1 MSLSLELREFG
12 DPLLEFG
19 GPGEF
24 TDPREGLRAGG
35 PFDLRFGAAR
45 SERINVGLVGP
56 TDMIDR
62 ALGWLTRCRGRI
74 PADGGKA
81 NYPSFPGFEA
91 VFRATLALD
100 SRWTVAFEG
109 TPSDMDRALEE
120 TDARERFDR
129 VLDLYAGGIQRLS
142 RLERTKPDVVICCL
156 PFGVVSKC
164 WSVDNSLSKEE
175 KTAAE
180 ALRKRR
186 EASQLDLFDL
196 IPVEEQPEDLL
207 FRDFRRA
214 LKARAMRERMP
225 MQIVTDE
232 LLVDYERGQGPATR
246 AWNSSVGLYYK
257 SGGIPWRLK
266 PAGPETCFVGI
277 SFHHLRTTERHLV
290 QSSIAQAFSSQ
301 GEGFALRGG
310 NVDWTEGQGRNVHLT
325 EAQSRQLAT
334 DVLDEYSERAGGIP
348 IRVVLHKTS
357 AFSELEQ
364 RGFREAL
371 ASVPVV
377 ELINIMPTSFRLVR
391 FGAYPPNRGTLCT
404 VNGSRAYLFTTG
416 FMPELATYP
425 GPHIPTPAQIRSDQP
440 IDLER
445 AAKDI
450 LGLTRMNWNTAST
463 TGGHPVT
470 LYFARRVGGIMAEFG
485 QNEGE
490 KPLSSFRYY
499 M

>member
-1 MSLSLELREFG
+1 MPISLELREFG

-19 GPGEF
+19 GPGGF
-24 TDPREGLRAGG
+24 TDPREGLREGG

-56 TDMIDR
+56 AEMIDR
-62 ALGWLTRCRGRI
+62 AQNWFKRCGGRL
-74 PADGGKA
+74 PADTGKA
-81 NYPSFPGFEA
+81 NYPAFPGFEA
-91 VFRATLALD
+91 VFRAAINLD
-100 SRWTVAFEG
+100 GRWTVAFEG
-109 TPSDMDRALEE
+109 APSELDRALDE
-120 TDARERFDR
+120 TDPRERFDR
-129 VLDLYAGGIQRLS
+129 VLDTYAAGIRRLA
-142 RLERTKPDVVICCL
+142 RLETTKPDIVICCL
-156 PFGVVSKC
+156 PDQVVDKC
-164 WSVDNSLSKEE
+164 WSVDNSLTKEE
-175 KTAAE
+175 KAA
-180 ALRKRR
+180 AAAMRKRR
-186 EASQLDLFDL
+186 EKPQLDLFDL
-196 IPVEEQPEDLL
+196 QPVEEQPEDLL

-225 MQIVTDE
+225 MQIATNA
-232 LLVDYERGQGPATR
+232 LLLDREKGQGPATR

-257 SGGIPWRLK
+257 AGGIPWRLK
-266 PAGPETCFVGI
+266 LDGPETCFVGI

-325 EAQSRQLAT
+325 EAQARQLA
-334 DVLDEYSERAGGIP
+334 DDILEEYRDRTGSVP
-348 IRVVLHKTS
+348 VRVVLHKTS
-357 AFSELEQ
+357 AFSEGE
-364 RGFREAL
+364 REGFRGAL
-371 ASVPVV
+371 ASVPLV
-377 ELINIMPTSFRLVR
+377 ELVNIMPTQFRLVR

-404 VNGSRAYLFTTG
+404 VNGSAAYLFTTG
-416 FMPELATYP
+416 YMPELGTYP
-425 GPHIPTPAQIRSDQP
+425 GPHIPTPAQIKSDEA

-450 LGLTRMNWNTAST
+450 LGLTRMNWNTAGT

-470 LYFARRVGGIMAEFG
+470 LSFARRVGGIMAEFG
-485 QNEGE
+485 DGDGE